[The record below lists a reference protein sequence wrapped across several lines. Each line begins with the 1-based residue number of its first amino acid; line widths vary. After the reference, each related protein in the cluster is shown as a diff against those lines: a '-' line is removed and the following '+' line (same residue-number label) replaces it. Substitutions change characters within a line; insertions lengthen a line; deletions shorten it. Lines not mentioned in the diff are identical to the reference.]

1 MSRKK
6 MEALARG
13 LKTMYLTE
21 NPANIGDDDYG
32 YKYFICFN
40 NTGRVAARSKS
51 IHDMIQKL
59 ENIIENGVDVD
70 GHIFY

>member
-6 MEALARG
+6 MEVLVQE

-21 NPANIGDDDYG
+21 NPVNIGDDDYG
-32 YKYFICFN
+32 YKYFVCFN
-40 NTGRVAARSKS
+40 NTGRVAARSKN
-51 IHDMIQKL
+51 IPDMIQKL
-59 ENIIENGVDVD
+59 ENIIGNGIDVD